1 MKIGLKLPL
10 FASTELKREF
20 TYSELRDITL
30 QVEAAGFDSIWIMD
44 HFLFR
49 LDEEP
54 TQGFCWEAWTL
65 LSALAEATHRIELGS
80 LVLCNQFRNPAIL
93 AKMAV
98 TLDAVSNGRFILGLG
113 AGWHK
118 PEFDAIGLPFDHRVS
133 RFEEAMKVI
142 TPLLKEGRVDFE
154 GIYYQARNCEILPR
168 GPRLEGPQIMIGGRK
183 PRMLSL
189 IAQYADM
196 WNLVVSQP
204 NMLDEPLADL
214 RAACAKVGRD
224 LTTLAIT
231 VQVRIAYP
239 EIAPVPSWIAAGLS
253 GSVDEIAV
261 AMQQFDELGVSHM
274 IIQIGPDSMP
284 ALPQLTE
291 SMNLYR
297 QKNNR

>member
-54 TQGFCWEAWTL
+54 TQGFWEAWTL

>member
-54 TQGFCWEAWTL
+54 TQGFWEAWTL

-274 IIQIGPDSMP
+274 MIQIGPDSMP

>member
-54 TQGFCWEAWTL
+54 TEGFWEAWTL

-142 TPLLKEGRVDFE
+142 APLLKEGRVDFE

-168 GPRLEGPQIMIGGRK
+168 GPRLEGPQIMIGGSK

-274 IIQIGPDSMP
+274 MIQIGPDSMP

>member
-54 TQGFCWEAWTL
+54 TQGFWEAWTL

-142 TPLLKEGRVDFE
+142 APLLKEGRVDFE

-274 IIQIGPDSMP
+274 MIQIGPDSMP

>member
-54 TQGFCWEAWTL
+54 TQGFWEAWTL

-142 TPLLKEGRVDFE
+142 APLLKEGRVDFE

-168 GPRLEGPQIMIGGRK
+168 GPRLEGPQIMIGGSK

-274 IIQIGPDSMP
+274 MIQIGPDSMP

>member
-54 TQGFCWEAWTL
+54 TEGFWEAWTL

>member
-54 TQGFCWEAWTL
+54 TQGFWEAWTL

-93 AKMAV
+93 AQMAV

-142 TPLLKEGRVDFE
+142 APLLKEGRVDFE

-168 GPRLEGPQIMIGGRK
+168 GPRLEGPQIMIGGSK

-274 IIQIGPDSMP
+274 MIQIGPDSMP

>member
-54 TQGFCWEAWTL
+54 TQGFWEAWTL

-168 GPRLEGPQIMIGGRK
+168 GPRLEGPQIMIGGSK

-274 IIQIGPDSMP
+274 MIQIGPDSMP